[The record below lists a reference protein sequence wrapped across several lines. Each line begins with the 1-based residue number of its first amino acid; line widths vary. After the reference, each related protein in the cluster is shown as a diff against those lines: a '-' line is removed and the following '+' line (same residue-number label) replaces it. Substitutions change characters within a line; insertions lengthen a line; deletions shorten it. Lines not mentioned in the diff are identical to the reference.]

1 MSRPSLASNDTAV
14 QKNSDGSFDI
24 YFGPVAPA
32 GKESNWV
39 PTDQKRPF
47 ELLFRLYGPK
57 KELFEKTWRLSDVQ
71 EMK

>member
-1 MSRPSLASNDTAV
+1 MNRTN
-14 QKNSDGSFDI
+14 NGSTDI
-24 YFGPVAPA
+24 YFDPGAPA

-39 PTDQKRPF
+39 PIDPKRPF

-71 EMK
+71 EVK